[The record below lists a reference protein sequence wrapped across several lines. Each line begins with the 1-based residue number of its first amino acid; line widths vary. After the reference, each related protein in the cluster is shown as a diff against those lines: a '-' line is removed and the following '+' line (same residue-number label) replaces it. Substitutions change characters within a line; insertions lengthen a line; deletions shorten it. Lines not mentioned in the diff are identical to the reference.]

1 MQGKSKKYLPF
12 REKYDKL
19 YYSRKMLVNDGGGIG
34 LFRSEFLYLNSD
46 DYPTEEEQ
54 FEAYKSVLVNMAGKR
69 VIIRTCDIGADKQID
84 YFGLPKE
91 DNPAMGMRALR
102 ISLSR
107 PLFFRSQL
115 RALYRASVFGRLG
128 IMFPMVTSVWE
139 VREAKKCCESVKQ
152 ELKKEGI
159 PYKNDVELG
168 IMIETPAAALVS
180 DKLAKEVDFFS
191 CGTNDLVQYT
201 LACDRQNH
209 DLGRFYDPH
218 HLSLLRLIK
227 LATDNAH
234 QNGIWIGICGELAAD
249 TELTETFLAM
259 GIDELSVS
267 PRFVLP
273 LRQAVRE
280 IDTRISREK
289 ILQEL
294 SYG

>member
-1 MQGKSKKYLPF
+1 
-12 REKYDKL
+12 
-19 YYSRKMLVNDGGGIG
+19 
-34 LFRSEFLYLNSD
+34 
-46 DYPTEEEQ
+46 
-54 FEAYKSVLVNMAGKR
+54 
-69 VIIRTCDIGADKQID
+69 
-84 YFGLPKE
+84 
-91 DNPAMGMRALR
+91 
-102 ISLSR
+102 
-107 PLFFRSQL
+107 
-115 RALYRASVFGRLG
+115 
-128 IMFPMVTSVWE
+128 
-139 VREAKKCCESVKQ
+139 
-152 ELKKEGI
+152 
-159 PYKNDVELG
+159 
-168 IMIETPAAALVS
+168 MIETPAAALIS

-249 TELTETFLAM
+249 TALTETFLAM

-273 LRQAVRE
+273 LRQAVRD